1 MSAVFTGIA
10 GLVFLASV
18 LLTGYLCSPSSRF
31 HLLDHPNERSLH
43 TRLTPRTGGLA
54 IVTGMMAGIFA
65 TLAWQWVCGV
75 RCQATEGLL
84 GAVTFWLIS
93 LVLMVMIVSFIDDLK
108 GLPIIFRFGVHLIA
122 AIGIVAGAGQLIDAI
137 SIPNVTTIR
146 LGWVAMPLSILFIVW
161 MTNLYNFMDGMDGF
175 AGGMTTIGF
184 CFLGYLAWAG
194 GHYLIFT
201 FSVLIATA
209 AAGFLL
215 YNLPPARVFM
225 GDVGSTA
232 LGFLAGGLAVIGV
245 HDRLFDIWVP
255 ILIFSPFGV
264 DATATL
270 FRRLTKGQKVWRA
283 HREHYYQRLV
293 LSGWGHRKTVL
304 AEYILMVAAGFSAL
318 AYMRVGTQVRLAILI
333 AWACIYF
340 LIACVIR
347 RIIGRGGKLNQVE
360 PNSAAEV
367 DQNRSV
373 QI

>member
-1 MSAVFTGIA
+1 MSAVFTGIC
-10 GLVFLASV
+10 GFVFLASV

-54 IVTGMMAGIFA
+54 IVIGLLAGLSA
-65 TLAWQWVCGV
+65 TLAWQWACAL
-75 RCQATEGLL
+75 RCQTTEVLL
-84 GAVTFWLIS
+84 GTVSFWLIS
-93 LVLMVMIVSFIDDLK
+93 LVLMVMIVSFIDDWK
-108 GLPIIFRFGVHLIA
+108 GLPVVFRFGVHLLV
-122 AIGIVAGAGQLIDAI
+122 AIGIVSGAGQAI
-137 SIPNVTTIR
+137 EAIPIPNIATLR
-146 LGWVAMPLSILFIVW
+146 LGWMAIPLSILFIVW

-184 CFLGYLAWAG
+184 GFLGYLAWAG
-194 GHYLIFT
+194 GNYLIFT

-209 AAGFLL
+209 AAGFLFF
-215 YNLPPARVFM
+215 NLPPARVFM

-245 HDRLFDIWVP
+245 HDKLFDVWVP
-255 ILIFSPFGV
+255 VLIFSPFVV

-270 FRRLTKGQKVWRA
+270 LRRLAQGQKVWRA

-293 LSGWGHRKTVL
+293 LAGWGHRKTVL

-318 AYMRVGTQVRLAILI
+318 IYMRVGAQARLVILI
-333 AWACIYF
+333 VWTCSYF
-340 LIACVIR
+340 LIGYGIR
-347 RIIGRGGKLNQVE
+347 RITGRGRKLDQGPDSTTEVKQS
-360 PNSAAEV
+360 NSI
-367 DQNRSV
+367 